1 MLTPDTKYDTD
12 NAWVPWHRRYNE
24 YFYNIKGLKMLRYL
38 ACAATAFMF
47 LSPAQA
53 ALQSYDWS
61 FTGGFSYP
69 GLDGFPRDTTLKG
82 TFTVDDL
89 NADGKFDKSELQ
101 SLSYFG
107 HEYTNCAECTI
118 DSFLWVPGSA
128 PKFDLSRSNYTGPY
142 YYSHSLQTG
151 VKFRDFGGV
160 YGQGE
165 PYSSGGDWTPDVT
178 WKVSAVPEPQT
189 WLMLGA
195 GLLAIGAAVR
205 RRKVG

>member
-1 MLTPDTKYDTD
+1 M
-12 NAWVPWHRRYNE
+12 
-24 YFYNIKGLKMLRYL
+24 FRYL
-38 ACAATAFMF
+38 ACAATAFLF

-61 FTGGFSYP
+61 FTGGFAGGESGELPY
-69 GLDGFPRDTTLKG
+69 DTTIKG

-101 SLSYFG
+101 SFSYFG
-107 HEYTNCAECTI
+107 YQYTNCAQCNI

-128 PKFDLSRSNYTGPY
+128 PQFDISRRNDTATTY
-142 YYSHSLQTG
+142 YAESVRTG
-151 VKFRDFGGV
+151 VSFSYFSGTYGDGAPYIDLGG
-160 YGQGE
+160 
-165 PYSSGGDWTPDVT
+165 WTPNVT

-205 RRKVG
+205 RRQAA